1 MLLKKIEA
9 NYSIK
14 YNKPTLPNLIYFIG
28 NILMSDFNFPIR
40 VYYEDTD
47 SGGVVYHSQYLNFM
61 ERARTEWLRNLGFE
75 QDFLREE
82 YQCMFVVKKIEINFI
97 KPARFNDSL
106 RISTQLKKAAFASLY
121 LVQNIINDKTKEML
135 CSATVKI
142 AAVYPDTFKPRRIP
156 ELILT
161 GVKA

>member
-1 MLLKKIEA
+1 M
-9 NYSIK
+9 
-14 YNKPTLPNLIYFIG
+14 P
-28 NILMSDFNFPIR
+28 DFNFPIR

-61 ERARTEWLRNLGFE
+61 ERTRTEWLRNLGFE
-75 QDFLREE
+75 QDALREE
-82 YQCMFVVKKIEINFI
+82 YKCIFVVKRIEIDFI
-97 KPARFNDSL
+97 KPARFNDAL
-106 RISTQLKKAAFASLY
+106 IVSTHLKKAMFASFL
-121 LVQNIINDKTKEML
+121 LTQSIIHQKTNELL
-135 CSATVKI
+135 CKAEIKI